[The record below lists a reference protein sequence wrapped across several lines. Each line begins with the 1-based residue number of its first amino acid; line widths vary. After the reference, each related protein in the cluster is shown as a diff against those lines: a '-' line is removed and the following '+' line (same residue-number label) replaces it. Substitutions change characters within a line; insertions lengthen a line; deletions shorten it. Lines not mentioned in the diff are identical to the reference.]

1 MSCYAPLRKQGRTPI
16 DSMCATA
23 WRPAAV
29 VQRQVAVQHAP
40 HDAKR
45 PAQGACCAH
54 GGGCSGSLQL
64 HQGYPKA
71 PPPLN
76 AAVGK
81 QEPSAPESDDPD
93 EDMRILTRDA
103 LSALAPDTDVRVRP
117 VPQCARLQFVMYD
130 IVVHNLQPCHGEP
143 LTSRLEKLRSLWTHR
158 FQKPDYLNVA
168 TTHIR
173 YPAHHDAAKVYPSVA
188 SFIVAPRRAAPRIG
202 AGEK

>member
-1 MSCYAPLRKQGRTPI
+1 MR
-16 DSMCATA
+16 
-23 WRPAAV
+23 
-29 VQRQVAVQHAP
+29 
-40 HDAKR
+40 
-45 PAQGACCAH
+45 
-54 GGGCSGSLQL
+54 
-64 HQGYPKA
+64 
-71 PPPLN
+71 
-76 AAVGK
+76 K

-173 YPAHHDAAKVYPSVA
+173 YPAHHDAAKE
-188 SFIVAPRRAAPRIG
+188 
-202 AGEK
+202 GEHRPTRVKTYEELLTHLEHSIREETEVSPKPPTSLFFCAF